1 MCSHGLLKQI
11 RIKKDATKSHNHEKS
26 AHCDNARQIQTLQAP
41 VENIYGYC
49 RQPMFSESQTK
60 CCIAALTSLHEYILA
75 PW

>member
-49 RQPMFSESQTK
+49 RQPMFSVTNQM
-60 CCIAALTSLHEYILA
+60 LHCSPYLIT
-75 PW
+75 